1 MKEQKIWIIIA
12 AIMGFLG
19 VALGAIG
26 GHIVQSFVSTEM
38 LEIYKIG
45 INYHFIHTIVILVIA
60 LSSKEILYKSL
71 PIFLIG
77 IILFSFS
84 LYLYSLTGIRIFA
97 IITPFGGISFLIGWI
112 YIIVLLLKK
121 EN

>member
-1 MKEQKIWIIIA
+1 MKGQKFWIIIA

-26 GHIVQSFVSTEM
+26 GHIVKSFVSPEM
-38 LEIYKIG
+38 LETYKIG

-84 LYLYSLTGIRIFA
+84 LYLYSLTGIRFFA
-97 IITPFGGISFLIGWI
+97 FITPFGGISFLIGWI
-112 YIIVLLLKK
+112 NIIFLLLKK
-121 EN
+121 EK

>member
-1 MKEQKIWIIIA
+1 MNKQTLWIFIA

-26 GHIVQSFVSTEM
+26 GHIIKSLVSPDM

-45 INYHFIHTIVILVIA
+45 INYHLIHTVVILSIA

-84 LYLYSLTGIRIFA
+84 LYLYSLTGIRFFSF
-97 IITPFGGISFLIGWI
+97 ITPFGGISFLIGWI
-112 YIIVLLLKK
+112 YIILLLLKK
-121 EN
+121 DK

>member
-1 MKEQKIWIIIA
+1 MNKQTLWIFIA

-26 GHIVQSFVSTEM
+26 GHIIKSLVSPDM

-45 INYHFIHTIVILVIA
+45 INYHLIHTVVILSIA

-84 LYLYSLTGIRIFA
+84 LYLYSLTGIRFFSF
-97 IITPFGGISFLIGWI
+97 ITPFGGISFLIGWI
-112 YIIVLLLKK
+112 YIILLLLKK
-121 EN
+121 EK

>member
-12 AIMGFLG
+12 SIMGFLG

-26 GHIVQSFVSTEM
+26 GHIIKSLVSPDM

-45 INYHFIHTIVILVIA
+45 INYHLIHTVVILSIA

-84 LYLYSLTGIRIFA
+84 LYLYSLTGIRFFSF
-97 IITPFGGISFLIGWI
+97 ITPFGGISFLIGWI
-112 YIIVLLLKK
+112 YIILLLLKK
-121 EN
+121 EK

>member
-12 AIMGFLG
+12 SIMGFLG

-26 GHIVQSFVSTEM
+26 GHIIKSLVSPDM

-45 INYHFIHTIVILVIA
+45 INYHLIHTVVILSIA

-84 LYLYSLTGIRIFA
+84 LYLYSLTGIRFFSF
-97 IITPFGGISFLIGWI
+97 ITPFGGISFLIGCKI
-112 YIIVLLLKK
+112 
-121 EN
+121 